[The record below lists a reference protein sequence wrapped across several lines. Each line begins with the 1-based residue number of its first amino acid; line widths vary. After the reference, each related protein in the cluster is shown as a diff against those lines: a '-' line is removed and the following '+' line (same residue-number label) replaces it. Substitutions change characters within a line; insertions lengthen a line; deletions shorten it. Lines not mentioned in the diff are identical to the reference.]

1 MATGQFSGFVS
12 SGNSFFIDAPSW
24 VIVCVN
30 LVSSGNKDLIDVY
43 YSRCLTAGWLWDNR
57 WIVATGRFSGFFSTG
72 NSFLSMAH
80 VGLLPE
86 LILFPVETTFLS
98 KPKVVFA
105 CVDLFSIGNNFLLD
119 SPRWFIV
126 CVNLVST
133 GNKDLVDVYYSRCLT
148 AGWLWG
154 NRWIA
159 ATGRFSGFV
168 SSGNSFFIDGPRWV
182 IVCVNLVSTGN
193 KDLID
198 VYCSRC
204 LTAGLTLIQPLG
216 CGYRSAG

>member
-1 MATGQFSGFVS
+1 MSIVRGFNGRMTLRQPLDCGYRSIQRVC
-12 SGNSFFIDAPSW
+12 FQWKQLFYRWPTRW

-30 LVSSGNKDLIDVY
+30 LVSTGNKDLIDVY
-43 YSRCLTAGWLWDNR
+43 YSRCLTAGWLLGNR
-57 WIVATGRFSGFFSTG
+57 WVAATGRFSGFVSTG

-133 GNKDLVDVYYSRCLT
+133 GNKDLIDVYYSRCLT
-148 AGWLWG
+148 AGWLLG
-154 NRWIA
+154 NRWVA

-168 SSGNSFFIDGPRWV
+168 STGNSFFIDSPRLL
-182 IVCVNLVSTGN
+182 IACADLVSIGN
-193 KDLID
+193 KL
-198 VYCSRC
+198 VS
-204 LTAGLTLIQPLG
+204 
-216 CGYRSAG
+216 